1 MFSRP
6 PPSFQDF
13 QLSKLYRSVL
23 NKKNIYSYE
32 LSVYSKNKEYQ
43 SVVVKNVQEKKD
55 IYIYLVPS
63 WNHLIVFQ
71 HCLYCGG
78 VTQFMSSNTADI
90 CRNRHNL
97 AFAPLGIKGDRW
109 RKEIGIVSFYIHV
122 YI

>member
-23 NKKNIYSYE
+23 NKKKIYSYE

-55 IYIYLVPS
+55 IYIFGSIMEPLNCFPTLLILWRCNTVYVYKDCG
-63 WNHLIVFQ
+63 HLQ
-71 HCLYCGG
+71 E
-78 VTQFMSSNTADI
+78 
-90 CRNRHNL
+90 L
-97 AFAPLGIKGDRW
+97 A
-109 RKEIGIVSFYIHV
+109 
-122 YI
+122 